1 MDSNSR
7 EILYLLSVELIVFYL
22 FGFGF
27 LMLRADTNG
36 FGGIGYS
43 AVLYTFLAA
52 YLLDILAWIVL
63 GLKNEIETV
72 IAIATG
78 GVIFS
83 TVAFLTLLLLCV
95 MLWSNPLVCIDVSA
109 TQTLGI
115 PKYQCFRKGDS
126 VRQVASDVKFSFP
139 SPEKYDDYRELANAS
154 VADIFM
160 KAKISESDF
169 VTKFNA
175 IFFVPLVFLIYI
187 LQNSFFN
194 AIYSGR
200 RKSNDRTP
208 PPTEQSEVP
217 TEKKRVIGFGDLGIL
232 FLRCAL
238 LVLSVVMDMVD
249 FFPAWNVHDGYL
261 QMTPSLL
268 VFLVFF
274 LTEFTYLIPYEK
286 IMAVV
291 GLVSSVVYMI
301 ISILVTLY
309 YAYPQ
314 YVPETHAALQL
325 DSVYHLSDVTAAI
338 VDTRPSLLIVLFIF
352 FLIADNLFVLR
363 ASLKRVL
370 GLFTFAR
377 EEEEAKAQVSD
388 ITHETSKPFDVKKEP
403 DATVEHKK
411 EEPEPPSPPK
421 STFRFDAL
429 LRTQDNPAVIDFRA
443 ISKKKS

>member
-1 MDSNSR
+1 MDSNAR

-22 FGFGF
+22 FGF
-27 LMLRADTNG
+27 LMLRADTTG

-52 YLLDILAWIVL
+52 YLLDIIAWIVL

-95 MLWSNPLVCIDVSA
+95 MLWSTPLVCIDVSA
-109 TQTLGI
+109 AQALGI

-154 VADIFM
+154 VADLFM
-160 KAKISESDF
+160 KAKVSESDF
-169 VTKFNA
+169 VTKLNA
-175 IFFVPLVFLIYI
+175 IFFIPLVFLIYI

-194 AIYSGR
+194 AISSGR
-200 RKSNDRTP
+200 KKSNDRTS
-208 PPTEQSEVP
+208 PPTEQIEFP
-217 TEKKRVIGFGDLGIL
+217 TEKKRVLGVGDLGIL

-238 LVLSVVMDMVD
+238 LVLCIIMDAVD

-268 VFLVFF
+268 FFLVFF

-286 IMAVV
+286 LLAVV
-291 GLVSSVVYMI
+291 GLMSSIVYML

-314 YVPETHAALQL
+314 YVPEIHAALQL
-325 DSVYHLSDVTAAI
+325 DSVYHLSDLTAAI

-352 FLIADNLFVLR
+352 FLIVDNLIVLR
-363 ASLKRVL
+363 ASLKRFL
-370 GLFTFAR
+370 KLFTVAR
-377 EEEEAKAQVSD
+377 EEEDATAQVSD
-388 ITHETSKPFDVKKEP
+388 INHEPSEPIDVKRDP
-403 DATVEHKK
+403 PVATVESTK
-411 EEPEPPSPPK
+411 EEESSANPK
-421 STFRFDAL
+421 STFRFDTL
-429 LRTQDNPAVIDFRA
+429 LRTIDNPAVIDFRA